1 MAITTNY
8 VGTYPSVLFDSYEI
22 VTVIFNDT
30 QDVSFRSTI
39 SGIQW
44 ANMMGDIFRS
54 VPDTTVK
61 VITSD
66 EIDGGE
72 LQIVRVG
79 DAKFRLVL
87 TPTQRAEAHE
97 YRSKYEAVG
106 KCYYYDTPDGRKAAG
121 K

>member
-1 MAITTNY
+1 MAITTHY
-8 VGTYPSVLFDSYEI
+8 VGTYPSVLNDDYEI

-39 SGIQW
+39 SGRQW

-61 VITSD
+61 VGISD
-66 EIDGGE
+66 EIPGGE
-72 LQIVRVG
+72 LQIVPVG

-87 TPTQRAEAHE
+87 TPTQWAEAHE
-97 YRSKYEAVG
+97 YRMKYEAVG
-106 KCYYYDTPDGRKAAG
+106 KCFYYDTPDGRKAG